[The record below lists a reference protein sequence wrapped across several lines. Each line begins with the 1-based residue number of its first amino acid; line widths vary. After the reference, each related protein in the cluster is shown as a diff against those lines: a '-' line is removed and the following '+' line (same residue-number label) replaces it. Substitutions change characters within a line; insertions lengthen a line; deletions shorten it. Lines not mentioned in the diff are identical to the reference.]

1 MHSSAP
7 LTLLFGLSTF
17 WEEIKNYRAVS
28 GAASNKPLEIHVPGS
43 AYPFEGRSDW
53 SLLASHKPADIP
65 AVRIVLVLGTPWHED
80 NVPVMK
86 AAKEYNEWAGP
97 EMKAM
102 KKLSESEESSNNED
116 EFEDE
121 HEDEDDEEGSDSFCR
136 STLKEG
142 QRLAESQRM
151 NPSCAT
157 PQAPWPKATRSS
169 KKPTFAETME
179 MAWRWCALRST
190 IKMLL
195 RISPSQ
201 TW

>member
-1 MHSSAP
+1 MGVERCILSCCHRLSDVDHICAARVMHSSAP

-17 WEEIKNYRAVS
+17 WEDIKNYRASS
-28 GAASNKPLEIHVPGS
+28 GAGSDKPLEIHIPGS

-102 KKLSESEESSNNED
+102 KKLSESEESSENED
-116 EFEDE
+116 DFEDDRE
-121 HEDEDDEEGSDSFCR
+121 ESDDEERPDSFLQIN
-136 STLKEG
+136 S
-142 QRLAESQRM
+142 
-151 NPSCAT
+151 
-157 PQAPWPKATRSS
+157 
-169 KKPTFAETME
+169 
-179 MAWRWCALRST
+179 
-190 IKMLL
+190 
-195 RISPSQ
+195 
-201 TW
+201 